1 MTHDPTTPSDFDS
14 AGYQAAVPP
23 VAASDAAAKADRRRN
38 RSLASDQHTHVS
50 ADEQLVSETRQQ
62 IRELAEEIT
71 ALSKSDCSV
80 EDFHQ
85 GLLTRITTA
94 LAAIGGAIWIRDTPA
109 DPLKIGYQINL
120 AESFAGSDSAA
131 MNQHG
136 RLLKKLADS
145 GEPSLVSPKSGTN
158 TNEVGNPT
166 DHLLVIGPIQV
177 DRETIGLVEV
187 LQRSGAG
194 PATQRGYLRF
204 VMQMCAI
211 ASDFHRNEKIRSF
224 ATHQEMWQQMAHF
237 IDAVHRGLDPTQ
249 TAYTIANEAR
259 RLIDCDR
266 VSVLL
271 GKGRNCQVKAVS
283 GLDSIERRAAQVRK
297 LNLLAAT
304 VIKAGQSLWYT
315 GEEDDLPP
323 QVETRLH
330 DYVDSSHCKML
341 AIVPLFESESRVG
354 QEEAKPSRRSPK
366 PIGAIVVEQLKDSH
380 VAPALKRRTDVVVQ
394 HSQTALTN
402 SLSHDRIFLM
412 PLWKML
418 GKVMPDFSSGGMWK
432 LLSIPIAGGIAAFLA
447 LFPYPFTLGSN
458 GKLQPQIQHEVFAQ
472 VDGVLEQIP
481 IADSEDPFVRQGDI
495 LAVMTNSDLKL
506 AIQKLEGQ
514 IEETQ
519 AQITSD
525 VRLQSRGGL
534 DEVESGMLAGRLDSA
549 RQSRKSL
556 QKELAIKRR
565 QADQL
570 HVRSPADGQVVNW
583 QLRQNLLR
591 RPVLRGQN
599 LMTIVDPNTDFEI
612 ELEMPERRLAHL
624 LDASEQSDE
633 PLEVTFG
640 LISHPG
646 TEYRGVVTRIDR
658 RLDVHSD
665 EGNTAKVRVTF
676 ENQQIEEHLMRS
688 GTRVT
693 AKVHC
698 GTRSIG
704 YVVFH
709 ELIETVQS
717 SVMFWL

>member
-1 MTHDPTTPSDFDS
+1 MTHDPTTPSETDT
-14 AGYQAAVPP
+14 ARHQVAVPP
-23 VAASDAAAKADRRRN
+23 VATSDAAAKADRRRN
-38 RSLASDQHTHVS
+38 RSVESDQINHGD
-50 ADEQLVSETRQQ
+50 ADEQLVSETRKQ
-62 IRELAEEIT
+62 IRELVQEIST
-71 ALSKSDCSV
+71 LSKSDCSV

-94 LAAIGGAIWIRDTPA
+94 LAAIGGAIWVRDTPN

-120 AESFAGSDSAA
+120 AESFAGSDSEA

-136 RLLKKLADS
+136 HLLKKLADS
-145 GEPSLVSPKSGTN
+145 GEPTLVSPKSGTN
-158 TNEVGNPT
+158 ANEAGNPT
-166 DHLLVIGPIQV
+166 EHLLVVGPIKV
-177 DRETIGLVEV
+177 DRETIGLVEIF
-187 LQRSGAG
+187 QRSGAG

-204 VMQMCAI
+204 VVQMCEI
-211 ASDFHRNEKIRSF
+211 ASDFHRNEKIRAF
-224 ATHQEMWQQMAHF
+224 ASHQDMWQQMAHF
-237 IDAVHRGLDPTQ
+237 IDAVHRGLDPSQ

-266 VSVLL
+266 VTVLL
-271 GKGRNCQVKAVS
+271 GKGRQCRVKAVS
-283 GLDSIERRAAQVRK
+283 GLDSIERRAEQVRK
-297 LNLLAAT
+297 LNALSGT
-304 VIKAGQSLWYT
+304 VIKAGQPLWYT
-315 GEEDDLPP
+315 GEDADLPP
-323 QVETRLH
+323 QIETRLH

-341 AIVPLFESESRVG
+341 AIIPLFESESRVG
-354 QEEAKPSRRSPK
+354 QQDPQPSRRPPK
-366 PIGAIVVEQLKDSH
+366 TIGALVVEQLKDSH
-380 VAPALKRRTDVVVQ
+380 VAPALERRTDVVVQ
-394 HSQTALTN
+394 HSQTALSN
-402 SLSHDRIFLM
+402 SLAHNRIFLM
-412 PLWKML
+412 PVWKTL
-418 GKVMPDFSSGGMWK
+418 GKLMPDLSSGGMWK
-432 LLSIPIAGGIAAFLA
+432 LLSIPIAAGIAAFLA
-447 LFPYPFTLGSN
+447 LFPYAFTLGAN

-481 IADSEDPFVRQGDI
+481 VADSEDPFVRQGDI

-506 AIQKLEGQ
+506 AIQNLEGQ
-514 IEETQ
+514 ISETR
-519 AQITSD
+519 AQISSD
-525 VRLQSRGGL
+525 LRLQSRGGL
-534 DEVESGMLAGRLDSA
+534 DEVESVMLAGRLDSA

-556 QKELAIKRR
+556 EKELEIKRR
-565 QADQL
+565 QAEQL
-570 HVRSPADGQVVNW
+570 NVRSPADGQVVNW

-624 LDASEQSDE
+624 LEAAEQSGD

-646 TEYRGVVTRIDR
+646 TEYEGIVTRIDR

-676 ENQQIEEHLMRS
+676 DNQQIGEQLMRS